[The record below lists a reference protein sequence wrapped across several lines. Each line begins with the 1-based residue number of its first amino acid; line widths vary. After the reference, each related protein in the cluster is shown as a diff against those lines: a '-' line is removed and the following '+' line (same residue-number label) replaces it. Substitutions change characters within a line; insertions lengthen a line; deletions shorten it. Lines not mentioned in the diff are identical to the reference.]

1 MRRETDIA
9 TAKSWLLAHADNAF
23 ATRRQTRKCDVYLF
37 FVVSVADESDE
48 ESEKAVQDVLNKQ
61 MNEWMDASDFK
72 ATPTNKL
79 DVSKT
84 E

>member
-1 MRRETDIA
+1 MQTM
-9 TAKSWLLAHADNAF
+9 SLPLADRLENVMF
-23 ATRRQTRKCDVYLF
+23 TFF

-48 ESEKAVQDVLNKQ
+48 ESEKTVRVQI
-61 MNEWMDASDFK
+61 NEWMDASDFK

>member
-1 MRRETDIA
+1 
-9 TAKSWLLAHADNAF
+9 
-23 ATRRQTRKCDVYLF
+23 
-37 FVVSVADESDE
+37 VADESDE